1 MAKVGRP
8 TEYTPS
14 MVEKAG
20 YYVTEYQEQGDVIPS
35 VVGLSIYLGLSRAC
49 INRWGTEEDKKEF
62 KDILDNINAV
72 QQQVLL
78 NKGLSGD
85 FNSAITKLVLGKHG
99 YSEKKE
105 LTGAEGKDLIPTSI
119 TTNYE

>member
-119 TTNYE
+119 TTKYE